1 MTREEYQKHMELVKK
16 AVKDDLTSLDS
27 RKTVLKARV
36 WCRDDE
42 DRLNL
47 CCIMI
52 SVRIWICCPQ
62 I

>member
-27 RKTVLKARV
+27 RKSVLKARV

-42 DRLNL
+42 DRFR
-47 CCIMI
+47 
-52 SVRIWICCPQ
+52 SVLPL
-62 I
+62 